1 MQLLVHAV
9 TMYMVTAQTRH
20 GKCTE
25 MLLDP
30 LSFLIFFCIARPII
44 SICRKINWQ
53 KIKYSLIQTYSV
65 YVSKDQLPISR

>member
-1 MQLLVHAV
+1 MTVSDYYLSIAILCVQLLVHAV

-30 LSFLIFFCIARPII
+30 LSFLFDLLLHC
-44 SICRKINWQ
+44 
-53 KIKYSLIQTYSV
+53 T
-65 YVSKDQLPISR
+65 VSYIYL